1 MRRTGAPLWI
11 VAAGLLLVGLGASGC
26 SEDAATSPG
35 TGDPSLKVR
44 VNSACDQN
52 TLPVATRDELLSL
65 SMERATVTV
74 SGSDPTRDSFDLANG
89 TQVFLYV
96 GKNGKPGGDGGSFFS
111 TVSED
116 DPTGSSTTADMPLN
130 SSGPADSFF
139 CTKAGTHYIFA
150 GVKKYEPTGSAIV
163 MPAAQGFP
171 VRCIEHA
178 KWYCDCQGICGPQDA
193 AVPDAA
199 IDAVL
204 PDAELPDV
212 LPPDAERLDGSTDA
226 RIDMLA
232 PDVERPPS
240 VFRLD
245 FDSPQELA
253 QLQLH
258 VRDLALPG
266 QLTETMLTFKVTENG
281 IERPGIRVEFE
292 KLGINDVNLN
302 PRFSISGPDG
312 LVRTLVQA
320 GNTPGQVTV
329 RATALFPSDEEGEF
343 DEEVENSPAISISS
357 GLPSLTEFNF
367 VCSPGIF
374 TGFTHRV
381 FDPAGSPPDGDRW
394 LIGIHDGTTCGF
406 ALADRLRNRIPAG
419 TPVRFTTE
427 AGSVNAVVAADDSGR
442 GQTNLLVTEPNPL
455 NVTPVPYSDVFTE
468 PSYTPPGS
476 TVLMNPR
483 DGLVRVVASTR
494 GEEGFV
500 DRDGDHQYTFGVDDL
515 GPGDDVGEPFVDA
528 NDNNVWDAAES
539 FDDVDN
545 DGEYDPPNEDWD
557 ANTVIWRSTTVLWT
571 GHFNDDV
578 STFAPRAC
586 DVGTPGCSRNGCVGR
601 DCSLVPSGGCEDE
614 PVHFSFSAPGPVV
627 FDLRALDDN
636 LNCLASR
643 DVASITVN
651 ARSNNPQ
658 FGAPLILESNAT
670 SITLPIT
677 SRSCYFDLPEEPYGH
692 KESFTLTVALPPE
705 GVEDVPL
712 IVTGIMSIDVTYQN
726 GLGQPVTDRL
736 FRTWCAE
743 MP

>member
-65 SMERATVTV
+65 SMERASVTV
-74 SGSDPTRDSFDLANG
+74 SGADPTRGSFDLANG

-96 GKNGKPGGDGGSFFS
+96 GKNGKPGGEGGSFLS
-111 TVSED
+111 TISED
-116 DPTGSSTTADMPLN
+116 DPTGAPMTADMPLN

-139 CTKAGTHYIFA
+139 CTKAGTHYLYA
-150 GVKKYEPTGSAIV
+150 GVKKYEPTGKAII

-199 IDAVL
+199 IDAAV
-204 PDAELPDV
+204 PDAEVPDV

-226 RIDMLA
+226 RVDMLA

-245 FDSPQELA
+245 FDGPQELA

-258 VRDLALPG
+258 VRALALPG
-266 QLTETMLTFKVTENG
+266 QLTETMLSFKVTENG

-292 KLGINDVNLN
+292 KLGLQNVVVN

-320 GNTPGQVTV
+320 GNSPGQVTIQ
-329 RATALFPSDEEGEF
+329 ATAFFPTDEEGEF
-343 DEEVENSPAISISS
+343 DEEVENSPAVSVSA
-357 GLPSLTEFNF
+357 GLPSLSEFNF

-374 TGFTHRV
+374 TGFSSRV
-381 FDPAGSPPDGDRW
+381 FDPAGAPPEGDRW
-394 LIGIHDGTTCGF
+394 LVGIHDGSTCGF

-427 AGSVNAVVAADDSGR
+427 AGSVNAVVAADESGR
-442 GQTNLLVTEPNPL
+442 GQTNLLVTEPP
-455 NVTPVPYSDVFTE
+455 PVDVPPIPYARLTE
-468 PSYTPPGS
+468 PSWSRPGS
-476 TVLMNPR
+476 NIIMNPR
-483 DGLVRVVASTR
+483 DALVRVVASTR

-500 DRDGDHQYTFGVDDL
+500 DRDGDARYTL
-515 GPGDDVGEPFVDA
+515 GIDELGSGDDVGEPFVDA
-528 NDNNVWDAAES
+528 NDNNAWDATEAFE
-539 FDDVDN
+539 DVDD
-545 DGEYDPPNEDWD
+545 DGEYDGPNGDWD
-557 ANTVIWRSTTVLWT
+557 ESTVIWRSTTVLWT
-571 GHFNDDV
+571 GYFNPDV
-578 STFAPRAC
+578 STFAPTAC
-586 DVGTPGCSRNGCVGR
+586 QAGTPGCSRGGCVGR
-601 DCSLVPSGGCEDE
+601 ECALVPSGACEDE
-614 PVHFSFSAPGPVV
+614 PVDFSFAAPGPVTI
-627 FDLRALDDN
+627 DLRALDDN
-636 LNCLASR
+636 LNCLGSR
-643 DVASITVN
+643 DAASITVSI
-651 ARSNNPQ
+651 RSADPQ
-658 FGAPLILESNAT
+658 FGAPLILESNAP
-670 SITLPIT
+670 SITLPIR
-677 SRSCYFDLPEEPYGH
+677 SRSCYDALPEQPYGH
-692 KESFTLTVALPPE
+692 AENFVLTVALPPE
-705 GVEDVPL
+705 GTEDVPS
-712 IVTGIMSIDVTYQN
+712 IVTGIMTIDVTYQN

-736 FRTWCAE
+736 FRTYCAE